1 MNKLNDNTA
10 RELLGITTKSSLYLN
25 QAQLAACTAMGNI
38 AGELEITQGQLYV
51 KEIELACAFY
61 NIVTDGGKVEPDF
74 NVWTQSRKLVTKLC
88 VDAHGLSE
96 DRVRHIIGKAIK
108 LLAEGVL
115 DCSLD
120 SATAGEVLVATK
132 PAKATPDA
140 VRMSAKRAALVEKF
154 EGKSDSDLMAEAQEL
169 GNTGN
174 YAEAGEFA
182 KELESR
188 QKAQAKA
195 TAKAERSGRTELNK
209 EVRGGLKDASTELAA
224 YMAWLVKHE
233 ESQAEFI
240 AQQINA
246 WKEHTS

>member
-1 MNKLNDNTA
+1 MNKLNDNTS

-233 ESQAEFI
+233 DSQAEFI

>member
-51 KEIELACAFY
+51 KEIELACAFH

-233 ESQAEFI
+233 DSQAEFI

>member
-1 MNKLNDNTA
+1 MNKLNDNRA

-51 KEIELACAFY
+51 KEIELACAFH

-108 LLAEGVL
+108 LLADGVI
-115 DCSLD
+115 D
-120 SATAGEVLVATK
+120 TNGKELVATK

-233 ESQAEFI
+233 DSQAEFI